1 MAEVSANEFRA
12 HLKSKVDEV
21 IENHTVLRVRRR
33 KGGDFVV
40 LSADDWSAV
49 EETLL
54 LNRVPGLAESI
65 HEAAAE
71 PLEEGT
77 ELEDL
82 EW

>member
-1 MAEVSANEFRA
+1 MTEVSANEFRT

-33 KGGDFVV
+33 RGGDFVV
-40 LSADDWSAV
+40 LSAEDWTAV
-49 EETLL
+49 EETLF
-54 LNRVPGLAESI
+54 LNRIPGLADSL
-65 HEAAAE
+65 HKAAAE
-71 PLEEGT
+71 PLDKGT

>member
-1 MAEVSANEFRA
+1 MTEVSANEFRA

-21 IENHTVLRVRRR
+21 IENHAVLRVRRR
-33 KGGDFVV
+33 RGGDFVV

-49 EETLL
+49 EETLY
-54 LNRVPGLAESI
+54 LNQVPGLADSI
-65 HEAAAE
+65 HEAAVE
-71 PLEEGT
+71 PLGQGT